1 MHAKLLTGGL
11 LPLSATLASDSI
23 FEAFLGDGKKDA
35 LLHGHSYT
43 AHAIGCSVAETSVRS
58 LVELHSSGSWEV
70 AKKDWRVE
78 GEKTVAWSS
87 WSRGFITTISNL
99 PSVSGV
105 WALGSVLAIHLRAS
119 EAGRDFPSQL
129 HILAH
134 DVQVTLPLRQ
144 VVS

>member
-23 FEAFLGDGKKDA
+23 FEAFLGDKKKDA

-58 LVELHSSGSWEV
+58 LIELDSSGSWEA

-78 GEKTVAWSS
+78 GEEKAAWSS
-87 WSRGFITTISNL
+87 WSLGFVTTISNL

-105 WALGSVLAIHLRAS
+105 WALGSVLAINLRAS
-119 EAGRDFPSQL
+119 ETGTFSSLLNCIYSLTMSPGW
-129 HILAH
+129 
-134 DVQVTLPLRQ
+134 P
-144 VVS
+144 